1 MTITEKAAYLKGLAE
16 GMNLG
21 ESDNEKLFKAIIDTI
36 DEIALSID
44 DLDAEHEELAERVD
58 EIDEDLAAV
67 EDEVYGD
74 CCCDDGCDDDCCCGD
89 DDFYEVTCPACN
101 ETICVDLDS
110 LDSDSI
116 VCPNCGTE
124 LEFDFEDDD
133 DSQDASDKE

>member
-58 EIDEDLAAV
+58 EIGEGLAAV
-67 EDEVYGD
+67 EDEVYDD

-133 DSQDASDKE
+133 SQDASDKE